1 MSKISNNILQEDL
14 LPRVKQIKI
23 DTIHLKTYSEEL
35 LLHKTIESKWSA
47 NQCFEHLVIVQK
59 KYLQSIHRAL
69 AKKRSPSKF
78 FQEGFIGKRFY
89 ERMLPITSVS
99 KSSKLKTFKDLQP
112 ENSPQAIDRFLE
124 TLSEVENLIAK
135 AHNQNLE
142 STRVT
147 SLIGPI
153 LKFKLGDAYRIVIA
167 HNERHLKQAAK
178 ALEI

>member
-1 MSKISNNILQEDL
+1 MSKISNKMMQEDL
-14 LPRVKQIKI
+14 LPRIEQIKI
-23 DTIHLKTYSEEL
+23 DAIHLKTYSEEL
-35 LLHKTIESKWSA
+35 LLHKTMESKWSA

-59 KYLQSIHRAL
+59 KYLQNIHLAL
-69 AKKRSPSKF
+69 AKNKSPSEF
-78 FQEGFIGKRFY
+78 FHEGFIGQRFY
-89 ERMLPITSVS
+89 ARMLPITSVS

-112 ENSPQAIDRFLE
+112 ENSPLAIDRFLE
-124 TLSEVENLIAK
+124 TLSAVENLIAK
-135 AHNQNLE
+135 AQNQNLE

-147 SLIGPI
+147 SLIGPM